1 MMIEGAGW
9 EVIDLGVD
17 VSSDKFISALQEH
30 PDAVIGMS
38 ALLTTTMTNM
48 APAIQAIKGYSP
60 QTKVMVG
67 GAPLSREFAVSI
79 GADAYGKDPQESVK
93 WLDSLVS

>member
-1 MMIEGAGW
+1 MIEGAGW
-9 EVIDLGVD
+9 EVVDLGVD
-17 VSSDKFISALQEH
+17 VSSDQFVVALQEH

-48 APAIQAIKGYSP
+48 EPAIQTIKSFSP
-60 QTKVMVG
+60 NTKVMVG
-67 GAPLSREFAVSI
+67 GAPLSREFAKSI

-93 WLDSLVS
+93 WLDSLIA